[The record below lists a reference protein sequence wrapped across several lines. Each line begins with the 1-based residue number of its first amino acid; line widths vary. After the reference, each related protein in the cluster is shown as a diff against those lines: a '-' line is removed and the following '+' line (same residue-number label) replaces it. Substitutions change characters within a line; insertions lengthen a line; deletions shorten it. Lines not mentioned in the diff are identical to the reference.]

1 MSRQLNRLP
10 KENDDTNNEKQNN
23 KLMINNNGDLSIVKE
38 IKKDK
43 DTEGADLILVSYN
56 ISRNINSFLECLT
69 REENSTISNE
79 ITVTA
84 ITKEN

>member
-1 MSRQLNRLP
+1 MSRQLNKLP
-10 KENDDTNNEKQNN
+10 KENNSNDDNSVKKAN
-23 KLMINNNGDLSIVKE
+23 KLMINSNGDLSIVK
-38 IKKDK
+38 K
-43 DTEGADLILVSYN
+43 DTTTNSVDMILVSYN

-69 REENSTISNE
+69 KEKNSTISNE

>member
-10 KENDDTNNEKQNN
+10 KENNSNDDNSVKKAD

-43 DTEGADLILVSYN
+43 DTEGTDLILVSYN
-56 ISRNINSFLECLT
+56 MSRNINSFLECLT
-69 REENSTISNE
+69 SEESANISSN
-79 ITVTA
+79 VTE